1 MMVLVVIKVTM
12 IVTVRKIRLRKTRIR
27 RRTVG
32 KLIQDERHFRM
43 IAECSIKT
51 LSLKPAASKRL

>member
-12 IVTVRKIRLRKTRIR
+12 VVIVRKIRLRKTRR

-32 KLIQDERHFRM
+32 MLIQE
-43 IAECSIKT
+43 E
-51 LSLKPAASKRL
+51 LSFPDDRRVQY

>member
-12 IVTVRKIRLRKTRIR
+12 IVTVRKIRLRKTRR

-32 KLIQDERHFRM
+32 MLIQEERHFRM
-43 IAECSIKT
+43 IAESSIKI